1 MLFGPRAEERCA
13 ASIRGQWRKENR
25 PDFADLLGAAAPGPQ
40 WPQVPGPLALKLF
53 ATLLLAAFTL
63 LAMRRA
69 ARTRR
74 WAAYLPI
81 VLLLLAATV
90 ISGCTTGPQGTPAGT
105 YPVTV
110 TATSGTLTHSVIVT
124 VIVQ

>member
-1 MLFGPRAEERCA
+1 MTQMTLTTTK
-13 ASIRGQWRKENR
+13 RG
-25 PDFADLLGAAAPGPQ
+25 GAAPGPQ
-40 WPQVPGPLALKLF
+40 WPQVPGPLALKLL
-53 ATLLLAAFTL
+53 ATVLLAAFTL

-81 VLLLLAATV
+81 VALLLAATV
-90 ISGCTTGPQGTPAGT
+90 ISGCTTAAQGTPAGT

-110 TATSGTLTHSVIVT
+110 TAASGTLTHSVTVT
-124 VIVQ
+124 LIVQ